1 MTCLR
6 MKNVHKDEG
15 GPQMDVMA
23 EKVTN
28 MQGYKLHVVK
38 TEKYK
43 TNTLVWKMK
52 APLNKEDVTQRAL
65 LPHVLQSSSEKY
77 PTTAALRSYL
87 DDLYG
92 ASLFV
97 DLAKKG
103 EYHVISFSLEI
114 ANEKFLSDSSPLLKK
129 GFEFFSE
136 ILTKPHV
143 KGNAFHSDS
152 FDREKRTL
160 KQRIQSVFDDKMR
173 YSNFRLV
180 QEMCK
185 GEPYA
190 LHVNGEMDDVEG
202 ITAESLY
209 TYYQKA
215 FAEDEMDF
223 YVIGDVDP
231 QEVEALAS
239 EMLKFEPRAAKR
251 LEKEKSNKRTEVNEV
266 IEEQDI
272 KQGKLNMGFRT
283 DIVYGD
289 PNYYALQV
297 FNGIYGGFSH
307 SKLFI
312 NVREKA
318 SLAYYAASR
327 LESHKGL
334 MMVMSGIDMK
344 NYEQAVTIIKEQLE
358 AMKNGEISDQELEQ
372 TKAVIQNQML
382 ETIDTS
388 RGLVEV
394 LYHNV
399 VSGYDITIDKWL
411 EEMQNAKKEDVI
423 AVAKKVELDTIY
435 FLTGK
440 EVQA

>member
-1 MTCLR
+1 
-6 MKNVHKDEG
+6 
-15 GPQMDVMA
+15 MDVLS
-23 EKVTN
+23 EKVTDMN
-28 MQGYKLHVVK
+28 GYRLHVVK
-38 TEKYK
+38 TDKYK
-43 TNTLVWKMK
+43 TNMLVWKMK
-52 APLNKEDVTQRAL
+52 APIREDEVTARAL

-77 PTTAALRSYL
+77 PTTSLFRSYL

-114 ANEKFLSDSSPLLKK
+114 ANEKFLTDPSPLLRK
-129 GFEFFSE
+129 GFEFLSE
-136 ILTKPHV
+136 VLTKPNV
-143 KGNAFHSDS
+143 NGEGFNGDS
-152 FDREKRTL
+152 FEQEKRTL

-173 YSNFRLV
+173 YSNLRLV

-190 LHVNGEMDDVEG
+190 LHVNGDMDDLDA
-202 ITAESLY
+202 ISPESLY
-209 TYYQKA
+209 QYYKKA
-215 FAEDEMDF
+215 LSEDEIDL
-223 YVIGDVDP
+223 YVIGDVDE
-231 QEVEALAS
+231 QEVHAFANELIKLNERS
-239 EMLKFEPRAAKR
+239 PKGVESIKVSK
-251 LEKEKSNKRTEVNEV
+251 KSKVNEV
-266 IEEQDI
+266 IEEQDV

-283 DIVYGD
+283 DVVYGD
-289 PNYYALQV
+289 EDYYALQV

-334 MMVMSGIDMK
+334 MMVMSGIDKK
-344 NYEQAVTIIKEQLE
+344 NYDQAVTIIKDQLD
-358 AMKNGEISDQELEQ
+358 AMKNGDFSEAEMEQ

-382 ETIDTS
+382 ETIDTA
-388 RGLVEV
+388 RGLLEV

-399 VSGYDITIDKWL
+399 VVGQEISLEKWIA
-411 EEMQNAKKEDVI
+411 EMQKATKEDIV
-423 AVAKKVELDTIY
+423 AVAKKINLDTIY

-440 EVQA
+440 GEAN